1 MSPSTSQS
9 SHALHVAIIGGGFC
23 GVMTLV
29 NLLKSAIKPLHITLI
44 HKDELMAKGVA
55 YATYSNK
62 HVLNVE
68 ARNMSAFPDQPDH
81 FVKWCIQSGTCTQY
95 TADELPFQYLSRNIY
110 GQYLSEVYRDA
121 LIHLPHH
128 VNVYFT
134 HSEATDMQQEGDHYR
149 IFCRDGSSV
158 LAHKVVIATGN
169 HLPGHNAMNGMDGLS
184 SRLYFPNPWNE
195 ESVTGLDNQS
205 PVCIIGTGLTMVDV
219 VLGLHEKNFQNKIY
233 ALSPKGF
240 NILAHRPH
248 HPQREILDE
257 LAPPYELDKLFQL
270 FRKFVHKA
278 WQHGESGETV
288 VDAVRSKTPEIWQ
301 SLELKDKQRFMSHV
315 RHLWGVAR
323 HRLPGTIHTQIQ
335 QLIENGKLEIIA
347 GRILDAYEENGLL
360 TLKIRRRKEQQ
371 EEKLHVARVIN
382 CTGPQ
387 TDITKFNSLLFQ
399 NLIKRELILADDMRL
414 GIHAN
419 VEGSIIQKDG
429 RPSRQLFTLG
439 SLLKGRLWEST
450 AVPELRNQAKQL
462 AELLIR
468 EN

>member
-1 MSPSTSQS
+1 
-9 SHALHVAIIGGGFC
+9 
-23 GVMTLV
+23 
-29 NLLKSAIKPLHITLI
+29 
-44 HKDELMAKGVA
+44 
-55 YATYSNK
+55 
-62 HVLNVE
+62 
-68 ARNMSAFPDQPDH
+68 
-81 FVKWCIQSGTCTQY
+81 
-95 TADELPFQYLSRNIY
+95 
-110 GQYLSEVYRDA
+110 
-121 LIHLPHH
+121 
-128 VNVYFT
+128 
-134 HSEATDMQQEGDHYR
+134 
-149 IFCRDGSSV
+149 
-158 LAHKVVIATGN
+158 
-169 HLPGHNAMNGMDGLS
+169 
-184 SRLYFPNPWNE
+184 
-195 ESVTGLDNQS
+195 
-205 PVCIIGTGLTMVDV
+205 
-219 VLGLHEKNFQNKIY
+219 
-233 ALSPKGF
+233 
-240 NILAHRPH
+240 
-248 HPQREILDE
+248 
-257 LAPPYELDKLFQL
+257 
-270 FRKFVHKA
+270 
-278 WQHGESGETV
+278 
-288 VDAVRSKTPEIWQ
+288 
-301 SLELKDKQRFMSHV
+301 
-315 RHLWGVAR
+315 
-323 HRLPGTIHTQIQ
+323 IHTQIQ